1 MSGSLYTPYPVA
13 GQPTSGGQA
22 FREGFLGAQQIES
35 NVQEMERRRQAA
47 RLAELQEQR
56 SQAAEARAAERF
68 PLDLKSTAA
77 GINRT
82 QQLLPLELDQSRL
95 NLQRTQLQLRE
106 AEQALRDRG
115 ELTRMLR
122 EGFPTIN
129 FGGAPQTAPVPAAG
143 VVVPPAA
150 AAAAP
155 AAAAPAAGAT
165 PPAAA
170 PAATTGQQTS
180 ADGRPPWS
188 TSEFDPNARFRGGVQ
203 LASAG
208 TSETGMPT
216 GMVSAVVEPGA
227 PFVGADGTV
236 YEFAQPTSND
246 PVIFGR
252 PLSSYTL
259 PELERLRGLTAA
271 PVQRGAGLLGD
282 RAGRTGA
289 QRFDPETGAAVPTTQ
304 SVIDQRIAVLR
315 SRTAERFPEEPL
327 TAATTPAIT
336 AAPGAAAAATG
347 AAATGAAATGE
358 ERPERGEELRFRTTT
373 AAGQAVANNTPPSQ
387 PYIDRP
393 MRVQADLNR
402 LQTEYNDLQRLYRI
416 AATSRDVAT
425 ATRVVTRVREIQNEV
440 NLLRGMQAITSFRDG
455 NDAPLAA
462 AIAEATRGPN
472 QMQIQRAP
480 DGTYNIFRDG
490 RLVNT
495 GVSREQIVANT
506 RLYFDT
512 EFRQEIQAAR
522 QRSIDEATLRANEGI
537 KQTARMT
544 AEIAIERVKQE
555 LARSAPNIEVRAVPN
570 ADGTQNLIYVDRST
584 SPPTTIGG
592 ARVVRVPPRPGSP
605 RGTPDTFTIEAI
617 PVTRN

>member
-47 RLAELQEQR
+47 RFAELQEQR
-56 SQAAEARAAERF
+56 SQQNELRLQAAEARAAERF
-68 PLDLKSTAA
+68 PLEQKQAAA
-77 GINRT
+77 GISRT

-106 AEQALRDRG
+106 TEQALRDRAA
-115 ELTRMLR
+115 LTRALQ

-143 VVVPPAA
+143 VAVPPAVTA
-150 AAAAP
+150 PVTAP
-155 AAAAPAAGAT
+155 ADVT
-165 PPAAA
+165 PPAAV
-170 PAATTGQQTS
+170 PGPQS
-180 ADGRPPWS
+180 SVDGRPSWL
-188 TSEFDPNARFRGGVQ
+188 NADFGNRRFTGVQ
-203 LASAG
+203 EARPGMSDAG
-208 TSETGMPT
+208 P
-216 GMVSAVVEPGA
+216 AAVEPGA
-227 PFVGADGTV
+227 PIVR
-236 YEFAQPTSND
+236 ND
-246 PVIFGR
+246 PVIVGR
-252 PLSSYTL
+252 
-259 PELERLRGLTAA
+259 
-271 PVQRGAGLLGD
+271 
-282 RAGRTGA
+282 
-289 QRFDPETGAAVPTTQ
+289 
-304 SVIDQRIAVLR
+304 
-315 SRTAERFPEEPL
+315 
-327 TAATTPAIT
+327 
-336 AAPGAAAAATG
+336 
-347 AAATGAAATGE
+347 
-358 ERPERGEELRFRTTT
+358 
-373 AAGQAVANNTPPSQ
+373 PPSQ

-402 LQTEYNDLQRLYRI
+402 LQTEYNDLRRLYRI

-455 NDAPLAA
+455 DDAPLAA
-462 AIAEATRGPN
+462 AIAEATRGSN

-480 DGTYNIFRDG
+480 DGTYNIFRGG

-495 GVSREQIVANT
+495 GVSREQVVANT

-522 QRSIDEATLRANEGI
+522 QRSIDEAILRTNEGI

-605 RGTPDTFTIEAI
+605 RDTPDTFAIEAI